1 MDFSNRQNRLVRL
14 DEVSDEY
21 LQHIAKLTKQDP
33 YYPSYHIAPKHGL
46 VNDPNGLC
54 YFNGEH
60 HIFYQWFPL
69 GPVHGLKHWYH
80 VTTKDFVHFTDRG
93 VALYPDQDYD
103 QHGCHTGIAVVE
115 NEQLNLLYT
124 AHYVPEPDS
133 GHPTQ
138 ILAVMDK
145 EGNVEKKGVVVDF
158 NSEHYTH
165 NMRDPVTIRR
175 GDDYYMLIGAESHQH
190 EGKLAIYGGSSL
202 DSYQYL
208 GNVDIGLDSFGFM
221 WECPNYYE
229 QDDRGVF
236 IFSPQGVTSESK
248 YDLKNVFSVVY
259 IVGKPI
265 DTEKRVFENQGYFE
279 LDKGFDFYAPQ
290 TYLDPKGRRIL
301 IGWLGNSKSEYPT
314 DKNYWAHMLTLPRE
328 VTIRGNKLIQQPLE
342 ELKALRHTTQPLT
355 TSNTLSSGA
364 FELELSVESSF
375 CLELANDNGDKMVF
389 SGNKEE
395 WILDRTGV
403 TEVHAAEFGT
413 VRFAKRL
420 STQSR
425 VRVFV
430 DNSSIEIFCDDGE
443 TVFTSRLFV
452 AQLSQLLLTGA
463 EGKIHY
469 LKGLQY
475 Q

>member
-1 MDFSNRQNRLVRL
+1 
-14 DEVSDEY
+14 
-21 LQHIAKLTKQDP
+21 
-33 YYPSYHIAPKHGL
+33 
-46 VNDPNGLC
+46 
-54 YFNGEH
+54 
-60 HIFYQWFPL
+60 
-69 GPVHGLKHWYH
+69 
-80 VTTKDFVHFTDRG
+80 
-93 VALYPDQDYD
+93 
-103 QHGCHTGIAVVE
+103 
-115 NEQLNLLYT
+115 
-124 AHYVPEPDS
+124 
-133 GHPTQ
+133 
-138 ILAVMDK
+138 
-145 EGNVEKKGVVVDF
+145 
-158 NSEHYTH
+158 
-165 NMRDPVTIRR
+165 
-175 GDDYYMLIGAESHQH
+175 
-190 EGKLAIYGGSSL
+190 
-202 DSYQYL
+202 
-208 GNVDIGLDSFGFM
+208 
-221 WECPNYYE
+221 
-229 QDDRGVF
+229 
-236 IFSPQGVTSESK
+236 
-248 YDLKNVFSVVY
+248 VVY

-290 TYLDPKGRRIL
+290 TYLDLKGRRIL

-328 VTIRGNKLIQQPLE
+328 VMIRGNKLIQQPLE
-342 ELKALRHTTQPLT
+342 ELEALRQATLPLT
-355 TSNTLSSGA
+355 ASNTLSNGA
-364 FELELSVESSF
+364 FELELSVESNF

-389 SGNKEE
+389 SGNQEE
-395 WILDRTGV
+395 WLLDRTNV